1 MHEGWLISIQLHE
14 IDEIMNQMLQT
25 TAIHYV
31 SVVHALH
38 RKATNHLYLVPNWPS
53 SGEKYTLNFEWSY
66 NKMLTKDPS

>member
-1 MHEGWLISIQLHE
+1 MHEGWLIPIQLQE
-14 IDEIMNQMLQT
+14 TDELMNQMTRT

-53 SGEKYTLNFEWSY
+53 
-66 NKMLTKDPS
+66 PSKTVHTQLQMELQ

>member
-53 SGEKYTLNFEWSY
+53 SSETVHAQLRIE
-66 NKMLTKDPS
+66 LQ